1 MQHPLGMQRAEG
13 ALALTALS
21 CPAIIWCTGLAWQ
34 WVLLGGVGAFL
45 VFFIVSRQLRGGI
58 TLQGLTYAAFGRA
71 FGGVLLALQA
81 IWLLVPAFF
90 LLRAVRDVF
99 PGQTELPLYP
109 VILSVLA
116 LAAVWKRDERPA
128 AVGGILF
135 YFVVIMLAVV
145 LLLPI
150 PDLKP
155 RWLYT
160 PAPVEQTLPA
170 AAILLLPMTALY
182 AGAKGGRRL
191 WPWVLTGCLFAG
203 AAALVTFGYLSPQ
216 IAGTTPMAFM
226 TMTRSLHLFGIM
238 ERFEAV
244 LSAVLT
250 IGCFCCQMQM
260 LRCVQAAVPTAPK
273 PAAAVFTAA
282 SLMLSFFAPDF
293 PDIFPVLGAAVFWV
307 LLPLC
312 TVLVA
317 AARKVEKSKKMT

>member
-13 ALALTALS
+13 ALLLTALS
-21 CPAIIWCTGLAWQ
+21 CPVIIWCTGLAWQ
-34 WVLLGGVGAFL
+34 WVFLGGAGAFL
-45 VFFIVSRQLRGGI
+45 VFLLVSRQLRGGS
-58 TLQGLTYAAFGRA
+58 TLQELTQMSFGRV
-71 FGGVLLALQA
+71 FGGILLALQA

-109 VILSVLA
+109 VILAALA

-135 YFVVIMLAVV
+135 YFVVIMLAIV
-145 LLLPI
+145 LLLPTA
-150 PDLKP
+150 DLKAE
-155 RWLYT
+155 WLYT
-160 PAPVEQTLPA
+160 PAPMEQAMPA

-203 AAALVTFGYLSPQ
+203 AAALVTYGYLSPQ
-216 IAGTTPMAFM
+216 VASGTPMAFM

-250 IGCFCCQMQM
+250 IGCFCCLMQL
-260 LRCVQAAVPTAPK
+260 LRCVQAAVPAAPK
-273 PAAAVFTAA
+273 AAASVFVAA
-282 SLMLSFFAPDF
+282 SLALSFFALEIPE
-293 PDIFPVLGAAVFWV
+293 IYTIYGAAIFWG
-307 LLPLC
+307 LIPLC

-317 AARKVEKSKKMT
+317 AVKKGGKRKK